1 MSPINRRI
9 NLLVG
14 ICLVAINW
22 LQDKQLTLDVLRILR
37 NMPSTRQVEGGETDG
52 DQ

>member
-22 LQDKQLTLDVLRILR
+22 LQDKQFIPDVTRILL
-37 NMPSTRQVEGGETDG
+37 NMTSARKVGR
-52 DQ
+52 